1 MKWSTRAF
9 PYVLLLGFFY
19 GSTLVGSRFSVGQYD
34 PRTYISLR
42 LLIAAGA
49 HLFLYA
55 ITRRR
60 LPGWGRLWRL
70 AMVLGVIGT
79 AIPMTS
85 IVSSLQYQSSGVTS
99 MLLTLNPAVTVL
111 LAQLFLPDELLTW
124 RKALGV
130 TIALAGAS
138 LLILLGET
146 GLADFAQADWRG
158 YAWVLLGVSVGASSG
173 IFARRFMRDLDAWDV
188 ASVRMFTAALV
199 LLPVTYFTV
208 GYDMSNVTRTGYF
221 VLIYASLVGTFG
233 GMWLNF
239 YVVQNFGATSASQT
253 SYVIPVI
260 TTILGAVL
268 LDETITLGMV
278 TGISIIFVG
287 ITLLNW
293 QPRTESGRNPF
304 RAPISSTGAEPG
316 D

>member
-1 MKWSTRAF
+1 MKWSTRAL

-42 LLIAAGA
+42 LLIAASA
-49 HLFLYA
+49 HLFLYG

-60 LPGWGRLWRL
+60 LPEWGRLWRL
-70 AMVLGVIGT
+70 AIVLGVIGT

-158 YAWVLLGVSVGASSG
+158 YAWVLLGVL
-173 IFARRFMRDLDAWDV
+173 ARR
-188 ASVRMFTAALV
+188 VRRYLC
-199 LLPVTYFTV
+199 P
-208 GYDMSNVTRTGYF
+208 
-221 VLIYASLVGTFG
+221 SLH
-233 GMWLNF
+233 
-239 YVVQNFGATSASQT
+239 AR
-253 SYVIPVI
+253 P
-260 TTILGAVL
+260 
-268 LDETITLGMV
+268 
-278 TGISIIFVG
+278 
-287 ITLLNW
+287 
-293 QPRTESGRNPF
+293 
-304 RAPISSTGAEPG
+304 
-316 D
+316 